1 VKRSVAK
8 QKTDLVQ
15 LAFERYRGGL
25 QRFLMRRLDHAQN
38 AQDLAQEVYLRL
50 LRVDSADL
58 VRQPQAYM
66 YRIAAHVVHEF
77 RLREEREKECMT
89 IDSDVLADIAE
100 RVEDASVEEPWRRA
114 NTERELTRLLRQ
126 LPPVERA
133 IIVMQKRDGL
143 SYEEV
148 AEKLDLSVHTVKK
161 YLFRALLRL
170 RQTGWNR

>member
-1 VKRSVAK
+1 MA
-8 QKTDLVQ
+8 QPKTDLVQ

-50 LRVDSADL
+50 LRVESADL
-58 VRQPQAYM
+58 IRQPRAYM

-77 RLREEREKECMT
+77 RLREEREKQCMT
-89 IDSDVLADIAE
+89 IDSEVLAEIAE
-100 RVEDASVEEPWRRA
+100 RVVDASIEEPWRHA
-114 NTERELTRLLRQ
+114 NAERELARLLRQ

-133 IIVMQKRDGL
+133 IILLQKRDGL

-148 AEKLDLSVHTVKK
+148 ATRLELSVHTVKK

-170 RQTGWNR
+170 RQLGWDG

>member
-1 VKRSVAK
+1 VEQAVAR

-50 LRVDSADL
+50 LRVDSANL

-77 RLREEREKECMT
+77 KLREEREKECMT
-89 IDSDVLADIAE
+89 IDSDALSELAE
-100 RVEDASVEEPWRRA
+100 RVVDVSLEEPWRHA
-114 NTERELTRLLRQ
+114 NTERELTKLLLQ

-133 IIVMQKRDGL
+133 IVLMQKRDGL

-148 AEKLDLSVHTVKK
+148 ANKLDLSIHTVKK

-170 RQTGWNR
+170 RQTGWTD